1 MHTSTLFAHLAHR
14 FVPEKENLATEA
26 LCYLL
31 GRSYAARQALA
42 RALSHG
48 GAAVPENLS
57 FRTQAARDDG
67 AIPDLVGEDGHGRHV
82 LVVEAK
88 FWAGLTA
95 AQPVTYIRR
104 LQTEGGGILAVVAP
118 AARLE
123 LLWDEMRRRCE
134 QAEIAV
140 SPAAA
145 PGPEIRAAAITP
157 GGHLV
162 MISWRA
168 LLESVRAALEAAG
181 EAALASDAAQLQGLC
196 ERMDEEAFLPLQSE
210 ELTGVLGR
218 RIIQL
223 NRLVDDLFNLLARE
237 GIVDGRR
244 LRSAAGSGWYG
255 RYFRMHGVP
264 CLLHVNA
271 WNWGTKAF
279 TPLWLRALGRDW
291 HPSPEVGRA
300 LQSLERG
307 AGTPVIAAPEGHEVP
322 LLLPTGVERDVV
334 VSDLLGQ
341 IQAVAHALATLGWAA
356 GPEVETPADA
366 ESREGPVVPEAE
378 LAAVPPAVG

>member
-31 GRSYAARQALA
+31 GRSRAARQALA
-42 RALSHG
+42 RALNQG
-48 GAAVPENLS
+48 GAAVPDDLS
-57 FRTQAARDDG
+57 FRTQAGSDDG
-67 AIPDLVGEDGHGRHV
+67 AIPDLVGEDGHGRQV

-95 AQPVTYIRR
+95 AQPVAYIRR
-104 LQTEGGGILAVVAP
+104 LQTEGGGTLGVIAP

-140 SPAAA
+140 SPGLA
-145 PGPEIRAAAITP
+145 PSPEIRAAAITP

-162 MISWRA
+162 MISWRT
-168 LLESVRAALEAAG
+168 LLGAVRAALEAAG

-196 ERMDEEAFLPLQSE
+196 ERMDEEAFLPLRSE
-210 ELTGVLGR
+210 ELTGDLPR
-218 RIIQL
+218 RIIQF
-223 NRLVDDLFNLLARE
+223 NRLVDDLYNLLASD
-237 GIVDGRR
+237 GIADGRR

-255 RYFRMHGVP
+255 RYFRIHGVP

-271 WNWGTKAF
+271 WRWGRDGF
-279 TPLWLRALGRDW
+279 TPLWLRVLGRDW

-300 LQSLERG
+300 L
-307 AGTPVIAAPEGHEVP
+307 AGLQAGSGLTVLAAPEGHEIP
-322 LLLPTGVERDVV
+322 LLLPVGVERDEIVRELRDWFRTIV
-334 VSDLLGQ
+334 G
-341 IQAVAHALATLGWAA
+341 ALAALGWSETADAAPPA
-356 GPEVETPADA
+356 GPARDDAGSGGAPSFADA
-366 ESREGPVVPEAE
+366 EPVST
-378 LAAVPPAVG
+378 